1 MLESD
6 TSAQPIDIEDR
17 KRTETA
23 LRWSE
28 ALLAGQKRVL
38 EMVAKGEA
46 LPRVLE
52 ALCRVVE
59 EQSSEILS
67 SFLLLDANGTHLRH
81 GAAPRLP
88 QSYIDAID
96 GVAIGPTGGS
106 CITAAYRA
114 APVVVSDIAADP
126 LWAAYRHLPLAH
138 GLRAC
143 WSTPIIS
150 SEGTVLGTFAM
161 YYREPR
167 SPSPQDLYV
176 LEQIASVAAVSIK
189 QKQAEESLRRSEAY
203 LSGAQRLSHTG
214 SFGWRVSTGEILW
227 SEETFRIF
235 QYDRATK
242 PTVELMVQRT
252 HPEDRA
258 LVQQT
263 IERASQDGK
272 DFDFKHRLLMPDGSI
287 KHLRVMGHAERDKC
301 GECEFVGAVMDV
313 TAAKEAEERIRQN
326 ARELGITLETIPASV
341 TSTQPDG
348 SVDFVSQSWL
358 DYVGSSLEEIQGG
371 GWMQTIH
378 PEDLDR
384 VLNTWKAALAAEEP
398 LEIEVRH
405 RRADGKY
412 RWFLS
417 RAVPLRDELG
427 NIVKWYGTITD
438 IEDRK
443 CAEQKLQRSEAYLNE
458 AQRLTHVASFA
469 FNIASGMFV
478 YWSQEHFRLFGFDP
492 EAGLPPLEAVR
503 QRVHPDDIETVDQI
517 RDAAIHARTDFE
529 MDWRMVLPNGTMKY
543 IRSVGHPVF
552 NAAGDL
558 VEYVGTVM
566 DVTEDKRAAE
576 ALQRSQNRFRAMV
589 EKSAEGIL
597 LLLPNKDIIYAS
609 PSVERVLGYTPEEL
623 SLQLLIDDVDRQHS
637 ADTWTQMLQ
646 DPEHVS
652 TIEVMNRHK
661 DGSWRWIESTMRN
674 LLHEPSVQ
682 AVVVNFRDITERKGA
697 QAERERLEQ
706 RLRQAEKMEAVGRL
720 AGGIAHDFNNV
731 LAGIF
736 AYGEMLFD
744 ETPGDSPLKRYAQNV
759 LTAATRG
766 RALVEQILT
775 YSRSQRGKR
784 APVDLANVVAE
795 TLELLRGSLPAG
807 IRLEASAPV
816 SPLVVLGD
824 ATQLHQVVM
833 NLCSNAIQAMSGGG
847 TLRVTLETTDL
858 SGERALSHG
867 TLVPGRYVRLTVED
881 SGSGMDEAT
890 LSHIFEPFF
899 TTKEIGQGTGLGLA
913 LVYAIVTD
921 SGGAIDVKSAPKQG
935 STFTIY
941 GPLAE
946 VALTAAEDTAAPPPR
961 GNGER
966 VLLVDDEAPL
976 LAVTAEVLSRLGYEP
991 VSFSDSRVA
1000 LAAFEAAPERFDVVV
1015 TDEVMPGL
1023 TGTGLASVLRR
1034 RRPALPIVL
1043 VSGYSGPILT
1053 QQALAAGVSELLIK
1067 PLQSREIATTLA
1079 RVLHHAA

>member
-1 MLESD
+1 M
-6 TSAQPIDIEDR
+6 T
-17 KRTETA
+17 
-23 LRWSE
+23 
-28 ALLAGQKRVL
+28 
-38 EMVAKGEA
+38 
-46 LPRVLE
+46 
-52 ALCRVVE
+52 
-59 EQSSEILS
+59 
-67 SFLLLDANGTHLRH
+67 
-81 GAAPRLP
+81 
-88 QSYIDAID
+88 
-96 GVAIGPTGGS
+96 
-106 CITAAYRA
+106 
-114 APVVVSDIAADP
+114 
-126 LWAAYRHLPLAH
+126 
-138 GLRAC
+138 
-143 WSTPIIS
+143 
-150 SEGTVLGTFAM
+150 
-161 YYREPR
+161 
-167 SPSPQDLYV
+167 SPST
-176 LEQIASVAAVSIK
+176 ER
-189 QKQAEESLRRSEAY
+189 KQAEEKLRSSEAF
-203 LSGAQRLSHTG
+203 LAEAQRLSHTG
-214 SFGWRVSTGEILW
+214 SFAWNVATGEILW

-235 QYDRATK
+235 QCDRTTQ
-242 PTVELMVQRT
+242 PTVELIVQRT

-263 IERASQDGK
+263 IERASEDGK
-272 DFDFKHRLLMPDGSI
+272 VFDFEHRLLMPDGSI
-287 KHLRVMGHAERDKC
+287 KHLRILGHAEKDKL

-326 ARELGITLETIPASV
+326 ERELRITLETVPALV
-341 TSTQPDG
+341 TSALPDG

-358 DYVGSSLEEIQGG
+358 DYVGSSREKIRGR
-371 GWMQTIH
+371 GWVQTVH

-384 VLNTWKAALAAEEP
+384 VLNKWHAALTAGEP
-398 LEIEVRH
+398 LEVEARF

-412 RWFLS
+412 RWFLARS
-417 RAVPLRDELG
+417 VPLRDENG
-427 NIVKWYGTITD
+427 SIVKWYAATHD

-443 CAEQKLQRSEAYLNE
+443 QAEEKLQRSEAYLNE

-469 FNIASGMFV
+469 LNVATRTIV
-478 YWSQEHFRLFGFDP
+478 YWSQEHFRLLGLDP
-492 EAGLPPLEAVR
+492 EAGIPSFEAIR
-503 QRVHPDDIETVDQI
+503 QRIHPEDRDRTLETFERAVNE
-517 RDAAIHARTDFE
+517 RTDFE
-529 MDWRMVLPNGTMKY
+529 VDHRTVLPDGTIKY
-543 IRSVGHPVF
+543 LHSIGHPAF

-558 VEYVGTVM
+558 VEIVGTVM
-566 DVTEDKRAAE
+566 DVTEHKRAE
-576 ALQRSQNRFRAMV
+576 EVLQRSKNRFRAMV

-609 PSVERVLGYTPEEL
+609 PSVERVLGYTPDEL
-623 SLQLLIDDVDRQHS
+623 TVQSLIVHQDHRQHTAERWTQLLLDPDHE
-637 ADTWTQMLQ
+637 WTA
-646 DPEHVS
+646 
-652 TIEVMNRHK
+652 EVMAQHK
-661 DGSWRWIESTMRN
+661 DGSWRWIESTTRN

-682 AVVVNFRDITERKGA
+682 AVVVNFRDITERKLA

-736 AYGEMLFD
+736 AYGEMLFE
-744 ETPGDSPLKRYAQNV
+744 ETPGGSPLKRYAQNV

-766 RALVEQILT
+766 RALVEQILA

-784 APVDLANVVAE
+784 APVDIAHVVDE
-795 TLELLRGSLPAG
+795 TLELVRGSLPPD
-807 IRLEASAPV
+807 IRLEASAPEL
-816 SPLVVLGD
+816 PLVVIGD
-824 ATQLHQVVM
+824 ATQLHQVVT

-858 SGERALSHG
+858 SAERALSHG
-867 TLVPGRYVRLTVED
+867 TLAPGRYVRLIVED

-890 LSHIFEPFF
+890 LPHIFEPFF
-899 TTKEIGQGTGLGLA
+899 TTKEIGEGTGLGLA

-935 STFTIY
+935 TTFTIY

-946 VALTAAEDTAAPPPR
+946 VALAAAADDAAAPPPR

-966 VLLVDDEAPL
+966 VLLIDDEAPL

-991 VSFSDSRVA
+991 VPFSDSHAA

-1015 TDEVMPGL
+1015 ADEVMPGL

-1053 QQALAAGVSELLIK
+1053 QQALAAGVSEVLTK

-1079 RVLHHAA
+1079 RVLHRAA